1 VSKPSAWDKL
11 RAIFRQEKA
20 DLDEMVADATVHGNE
35 VLDQKERE
43 AAASP
48 EEKLRL
54 EQERAAAA
62 DAEYEALR
70 KKIEGT

>member
-1 VSKPSAWDKL
+1 VSKPSAWDKVQAWL
-11 RAIFRQEKA
+11 RREKA
-20 DLDEMVADATVHGNE
+20 DVDEAVADGHAAM
-35 VLDQKERE
+35 DRKEAE

-70 KKIEGT
+70 KRIEGS